1 MIPYTDKAKKAL
13 NYANRLSRSSG
24 CNYVGTEHI
33 LAGLLKEGT
42 GVAAEVLTANNVELE
57 ALLKLIDELVAAGE
71 EVTVADRDGYSPRT
85 QMVLDRAREMAD
97 RFDSER
103 IGTEHLL
110 LAIIKEGDCAA
121 SRLLNTMGANPQKL
135 FVDILAAM
143 GEDPAQYREEIQRGR
158 NEEATL
164 TPTLDQYSR
173 DLTAMA
179 RAGRL
184 DPVIGREK
192 ETERVI
198 QILCRR
204 GKNNPC
210 LIGEPGVG
218 KTAIVEGIAQSLVN
232 GNVPDIVAD
241 KRLVSLDMSGLVAKS
256 KYRGEFED
264 RIKKVIN
271 EVETAGNVLLFI
283 DELHTIIGA
292 GGAEGALDASN
303 ILKPA
308 LARGDVQVIGATT
321 IEEYRK
327 YIEKDAALERR
338 FQPVQ
343 VEEPT
348 EEESIEILK
357 GLRKL
362 YEKHHHVQITDEGV
376 EASVRL
382 SARYVNDRFL
392 PDKAID
398 LMDEAAAKARLGM
411 MHGSDEMMQ
420 LNREIHQTELDMEH
434 ALQEGDIEKA
444 RTWKETRESLQA
456 SREKLEKKNRR
467 VSKNKVPVVG
477 ENEIAD
483 VVAGWTKI
491 PVSRLTESETSRLQ
505 KLEET
510 LHKRVIGQ
518 EEAVSAVSKAVRRGR
533 VGLKDPKR
541 PIGSFLFLGPTGV
554 GKTEVSKALAEAVFG
569 NEESMIRVDM
579 SEYMEKHSVSKM
591 IGSPPGYVGHE
602 DGGQLSEKVR
612 RNPFSVIL
620 FDEIEKAHPD
630 VFNILLQVL
639 DDGHITDSQ
648 GRKVD
653 FKNTI
658 IIMTSNAGAQS
669 IIEPKKLGFG
679 AKEDEKQDHERMK
692 ASVMEEVKRIF
703 KPEFLNRIDE
713 TIVFRALNKDDMKK
727 IIGIMVRDLQKR
739 CKEQLQIDLV
749 VREAAKEF
757 IVEKAYDRKYG
768 ARPLRRKLQDE
779 VEDRLA
785 DALIRGEI
793 HAKDRVIVTTKN
805 KEIIVSKD
813 KK

>member
-179 RAGRL
+179 RVGRL

-444 RTWKETRESLQA
+444 RTLKETRENLQA

-491 PVSRLTESETSRLQ
+491 PVSRLTESEASRLQ

-749 VREAAKEF
+749 VREAAKES

>member
-411 MHGSDEMMQ
+411 MHGSDDMMQ

-444 RTWKETRESLQA
+444 RTLKETRENLQA

-491 PVSRLTESETSRLQ
+491 PVSRLTESEASRLQ

-620 FDEIEKAHPD
+620 FDEIEKANPD